1 VSGPLHIQ
9 RAGGK
14 EFQISGAAT
23 LKMQTTE
30 TGWLRLYIP
39 LDIK

>member
-1 VSGPLHIQ
+1 MLVSFKMTSKVSALHIQ

-23 LKMQTTE
+23 LRMQTNE
-30 TGWLRLYIP
+30 T
-39 LDIK
+39 D